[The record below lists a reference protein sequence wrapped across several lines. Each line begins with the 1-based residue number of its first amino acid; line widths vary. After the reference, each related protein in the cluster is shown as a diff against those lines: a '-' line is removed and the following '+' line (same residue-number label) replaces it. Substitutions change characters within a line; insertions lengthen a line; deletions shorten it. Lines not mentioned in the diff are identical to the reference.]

1 MDIIEILEN
10 RKFFITGKRLA
21 ERVNVSERTLRTKI
35 RNLRREGYLIVS
47 SNKGYKLAK
56 STREFKD
63 LERFARSIL
72 YTIGRMKRQ
81 FAKNNMYKLV

>member
-1 MDIIEILEN
+1 MEIIKILDS
-10 RKFFITGKRLA
+10 RKTFISGERLA
-21 ERVNVSERTLRTKI
+21 EKLNISKRTLRQKI
-35 RNLRREGYLIVS
+35 RSLRRDGYLIVS

-81 FAKNNMYKLV
+81 FAKNDMYKLV